1 MRLFISML
9 FLVLA
14 FGAHADALNL
24 FAGLGGA
31 RSASEVGSRSTAGGA
46 FLFGGLSRNDS
57 GSSAVNESY
66 ANVAITETGVLSNT
80 GSGGSTTSFGNTAGL
95 GLTGGLAGGTG
106 QQGGFGDAGGVF
118 GTLGIGFPAP

>member
-31 RSASEVGSRSTAGGA
+31 RSASEVASRSTAGGG